1 MRFFKNEDEVNC
13 YVCRGRGIIYEV
25 ESYPA
30 DPDNASVNA
39 ETCYSCLGAGYVKKN
54 RCE

>member
-1 MRFFKNEDEVNC
+1 MKLIAMYVVGEDL
-13 YVCRGRGIIYEV
+13 
-25 ESYPA
+25 SYPA
-30 DPDNASVNA
+30 DPDNVSVNA